1 MCLPNKPLD
10 QKSLNKKSSQPNKAL
25 QIEPQ
30 LTRPSQLEV
39 LVRPWTRQKKNK
51 SWPEKLTKN
60 KSLNQN
66 KSKLKNTKNSQKNKS
81 NAQSN
86 EEHDECSSWT

>member
-39 LVRPWTRQKKNK
+39 LVRPWTRQKKELTWKTNQK
-51 SWPEKLTKN
+51 QKFKPKQIKVKKHKKFTEKQIKRT
-60 KSLNQN
+60 
-66 KSKLKNTKNSQKNKS
+66 
-81 NAQSN
+81 
-86 EEHDECSSWT
+86 